1 MMKNYLFYTQDGF
14 TYDKSHNL
22 TNNMQLFGSAKGKN
36 INEAFENFKE
46 EQSYLLQKDYDK
58 VIAIQTVSSAIINLK
73 LKGDK

>member
-1 MMKNYLFYTQDGF
+1 MVNYEE
-14 TYDKSHNL
+14 
-22 TNNMQLFGSAKGKN
+22 AKKIALESLGEMAIH

-58 VIAIQTVSSAIINLK
+58 VIAIQTVSNAIINLK

>member
-1 MMKNYLFYTQDGF
+1 MKNYLFYTQDGF